1 MTLAADP
8 LVGRTLARYR
18 IVERIGA
25 GAMGVVYRA
34 RDARLDRDVAVKV
47 LPDHALPDEQ
57 SRHRFRTEALALSRL
72 NHPNIETAFDFDTES
87 GTDFLVTEFVP
98 GHSLHHR
105 LAQGPMD
112 DAEVVALGTQ
122 IADALEAA
130 HEQGVIHRD
139 LKPANVLVTPRGQV
153 KLLDFGVARLRDA
166 AGEGL
171 QTAGPATVGFVGT
184 LAYGAPELFSGAAA
198 DARSD
203 VYSLGVMLYE
213 MATGRRPHEDLLV
226 PALIYSIVH
235 AVPAPPRKLRPEV
248 PAALETLVL
257 AALEKDPRRR
267 TATAALVA
275 SQLRALGSRVSTPA
289 AAAPGGGAIRSVAV
303 MPLANVSGDA
313 AQEFFADGMTD
324 ALIANLARIGALRVI
339 SRTSAM
345 AYKGVRKSLPQI
357 ARELD
362 VEAIVEGSVLRSG
375 DRVRINAQLIHAGSD
390 SQLWAET
397 YERDM
402 GDILRLQSEVAQA
415 IAASIRVQLTPEEQQ
430 RMAKERTVNPEAHLA
445 YLRGRYLWNQW
456 TPDKLRGA
464 VEQFRAALGHDPCYA
479 LAYAG
484 LADSYNIL
492 GNINAIPHAEAYPLG
507 RDAAIAGLR
516 LDDSL
521 AELHISLAY
530 VRRFHDWD
538 WAGAEREF
546 RRGVELNPGYATGRR
561 WYGQFLCG
569 MGRHAE
575 AIREARRA
583 IELDPLSLIMST
595 GVGDVYFYA
604 RQYDQAIEYYRRTV
618 ALEPGFQPGHTDLA
632 RALEQKGLLD
642 EAIAEYKL
650 AAALDRSDPG
660 LSVGLAHTLALA
672 GRRDES
678 REILGRLLERA
689 RKEFTSSYSI
699 ASIYACLGE
708 ADQAFEWLERAHE
721 RRDSALVHIK
731 VHPRLDGLRG
741 DPRFA
746 ALLHKMGL
754 DA

>member
-1 MTLAADP
+1 
-8 LVGRTLARYR
+8 
-18 IVERIGA
+18 
-25 GAMGVVYRA
+25 MGVVYRA

-47 LPDHALPDEQ
+47 LPEHALPDEQ
-57 SRHRFRTEALALSRL
+57 SRRRFRVEALALSRL

-112 DAEVVALGTQ
+112 AAEVVALGAQ

-130 HEQGVIHRD
+130 HEQNVIHRD

-171 QTAGPATVGFVGT
+171 GTAAPATGGFVGT
-184 LAYGAPELFSGAAA
+184 LAYAAPEVFAGTPA

-213 MATGRRPHEDLLV
+213 MTTGRRPHEDVLL

-235 AVPAPPRKLRPEV
+235 TVPPPPRKLRPEI
-248 PAALETLVL
+248 PAALESLVL
-257 AALEKDPRRR
+257 AALEKDPQRR
-267 TATAALVA
+267 TPRAADVA
-275 SQLRALGSRVSTPA
+275 AQLRALASRAPA
-289 AAAPGGGAIRSVAV
+289 PASDAPAGGAIRSVAV

-324 ALIANLARIGALRVI
+324 ALIASLARIGALRVI

-345 AYKGVRKSLPQI
+345 AYKGVRKPLPQI

-362 VEAIVEGSVLRSG
+362 VEGIVEGSVLRSG

-390 SQLWAET
+390 SQVWAET

-415 IAASIRVQLTPEEQQ
+415 IAGSIRVQLTPEEQR
-430 RMAKERTVNPEAHLA
+430 RMAEERTVNPEAHLA

-456 TPDKLRGA
+456 VPEKLRAA
-464 VEQFRAALGHDPCYA
+464 VEQFRAALGHDPGYA

-492 GNINAIPHAEAYPLG
+492 GNINAMPHKEAYSLG
-507 RDAAIAGLR
+507 RDAAIAGLK

-521 AELHISLAY
+521 AELHVSLAY
-530 VRRFHDWD
+530 VLRFHDWD

-561 WYGQFLCG
+561 WYGQFLSG

-575 AIREARRA
+575 AIEEARRA
-583 IELDPLSLIMST
+583 IDLDPLSLIISAA
-595 GVGDVYFYA
+595 VGDVYFFA
-604 RQYDQAIEYYRRTV
+604 RQYDRAIDYYRRSV
-618 ALEPGFQPGHTDLA
+618 ALEPAFQPGHTDLA

-642 EAIAEYKL
+642 EAIAEYRL
-650 AAALDRSDPG
+650 AAALEHSDPG

-672 GRRDES
+672 GRQDES
-678 REILGRLLERA
+678 RAILERLLERA
-689 RKEFTSSYSI
+689 RKEFMSSYSI
-699 ASIYACLGE
+699 ATIYACLGE
-708 ADQAFEWLERAHE
+708 ADRAFEWLDRAYE
-721 RRDSALVHIK
+721 RRDGALVHIK

-741 DPRFA
+741 DPRFT
-746 ALLHKMGL
+746 ALLHTMGL
-754 DA
+754 DR